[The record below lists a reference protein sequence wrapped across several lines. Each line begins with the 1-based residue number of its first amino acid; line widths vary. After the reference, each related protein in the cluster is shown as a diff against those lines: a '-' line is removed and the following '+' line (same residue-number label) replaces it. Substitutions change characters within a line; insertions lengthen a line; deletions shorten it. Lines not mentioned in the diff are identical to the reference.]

1 VLVKTHLVEEL
12 SDLAPVKEMADAD
25 EIFSQLVILLN
36 KFELLWETFLG
47 SLVAEI
53 QLLPDPLLLSSC
65 LFVFF

>member
-1 VLVKTHLVEEL
+1 MKTHLVEEL